1 MAAGLTEMR
10 GATAP
15 RLLLELI
22 CARVLLPGA
31 DHSTDG
37 LTAPLD
43 RIEKRMSVSGLPAS
57 APARPQTQVPA
68 QDRPAPASST
78 RAPDQV
84 AEAPAGAA
92 VAPSATAPHAEPAPE
107 PVPSPAPVAS
117 QPAAQ
122 PDPQPAAHPSPP
134 PETPPQE
141 TPPRSAP
148 APTQQQAPQQQAAA
162 STPEPG
168 ALSLVEVRRL
178 WPDIVEATKV
188 RRRVTWIHLT
198 QNAQVVAVDA
208 KTLTLGFANA
218 GARDSF
224 DGNGSAEIVRQAAI
238 DVVGSDWR
246 IETIVD
252 PGASPDTAPVV
263 TRQAAPAAP
272 PAEPAASPVQPQQ
285 PQQAQQPQQPQQQ
298 GAPEGQP
305 GPLGQPPVPE
315 TPAPAQERPPAW
327 LDEAPPDDDPGEPGT
342 PPPDASP
349 TAPAAPAQRP
359 QAGPGS
365 IAAARGAIQQT
376 RVGGADIARSDDL
389 RAADADAH
397 PDDLDAD
404 DETLGGAALLEREL
418 GARVIEEIRHQ

>member
-1 MAAGLTEMR
+1 M
-10 GATAP
+10 
-15 RLLLELI
+15 
-22 CARVLLPGA
+22 
-31 DHSTDG
+31 
-37 LTAPLD
+37 
-43 RIEKRMSVSGLPAS
+43 
-57 APARPQTQVPA
+57 
-68 QDRPAPASST
+68 
-78 RAPDQV
+78 
-84 AEAPAGAA
+84 
-92 VAPSATAPHAEPAPE
+92 
-107 PVPSPAPVAS
+107 
-117 QPAAQ
+117 
-122 PDPQPAAHPSPP
+122 
-134 PETPPQE
+134 
-141 TPPRSAP
+141 
-148 APTQQQAPQQQAAA
+148 
-162 STPEPG
+162 
-168 ALSLVEVRRL
+168 
-178 WPDIVEATKV
+178 

-272 PAEPAASPVQPQQ
+272 PAEPAASPQQPQQ

-298 GAPEGQP
+298 GASRGAAP
-305 GPLGQPPVPE
+305 GPLE
-315 TPAPAQERPPAW
+315 AAARPR
-327 LDEAPPDDDPGEPGT
+327 DPGAGPGAT
-342 PPPDASP
+342 AGLARRGAARRRPRRAGHRPRTRGRP
-349 TAPAAPAQRP
+349 TAPAQRP